1 MRAKWAGVIIGVLG
15 VALLAAP
22 PAATGPLGEGFY
34 FTSGLINTPKTN
46 HLGPRSWVIC
56 ASGFYDEWEEP
67 LQIAVVGGNIYKD
80 FSVGFGITEWLEA
93 GAILMETPDKY
104 AGQIQ
109 LRLLKETPQRPAVSL
124 GTLTRIDK
132 VDSIFYLVAGKHNV
146 SLPLLGKAN
155 LYGGIGGIID
165 SEVPAGAGQVRDKL
179 QGIFLGI
186 EKIHQLRGWKR
197 PITLMMESDAK
208 NINLGLSYEFELF
221 GGLRLNAAIVKVEKF
236 FDDGDVGVVLAAEL
250 FRV

>member
-1 MRAKWAGVIIGVLG
+1 MRAKLIGVGFVVL
-15 VALLAAP
+15 AIRLLAAS
-22 PAATGPLGEGFY
+22 PAVAGPLGEGFY

-46 HLGPRSWVIC
+46 HLGSRSWVIG
-56 ASGFYDEWEEP
+56 ASGFYDKWEEP
-67 LQIAVVGGNIYKD
+67 IEIRIPGGNINKD
-80 FSVGFGITEWLEA
+80 FSVAFGITEWLEA
-93 GAILMETPDKY
+93 GAILMETPDEY

-109 LRLLKETPQRPAVSL
+109 LRLLKETPHRPAVSL

-155 LYGGIGGIID
+155 LYGGIGGLID

-186 EKIHQLRGWKR
+186 EKMHQLRGWKR
-197 PITLMMESDAK
+197 PLILMMESDAK

-221 GGLRLNAAIVKVEKF
+221 GGLRLNAAIVKVEKLF
-236 FDDGDVGVVLAAEL
+236 NGGDVGVVLAAEL

>member
-22 PAATGPLGEGFY
+22 PAAAGPLGEGFY

-46 HLGPRSWVIC
+46 HLGPRTWVIG
-56 ASGFYDEWEEP
+56 ASGFYDKWEEP
-67 LQIAVVGGNIYKD
+67 LQIAVVGGNINKD
-80 FSVGFGITEWLEA
+80 VSVGFGLKEWLEA
-93 GAILMETPDKY
+93 GVIMMMTDKY

-109 LRLLKETPQRPAVSL
+109 LRVLKETPHRPAVSL
-124 GTLTRIDK
+124 GTLTRLDK

-165 SEVPAGAGQVRDKL
+165 SEVPPGAGEVRDKL

-186 EKIHQLRGWKR
+186 EKMHQLRGWRR
-197 PITLMMESDAK
+197 PLTLMMESDAK

-221 GGLRLNAAIVKVEKF
+221 GGLRLNAAIVKVEKVF
-236 FDDGDVGVVLAAEL
+236 NDGDVGVVLAAEL
-250 FRV
+250 FRF